1 LTIGYG
7 DFFPVTAAGKPV
19 FIVYALLAVPTMTI
33 VGMPSLYR
41 SKDVVQTVTSNFTS
55 YTIRRIQRQKHQ
67 VYKAKDFEIQSLTS
81 LVKMAKEKTQ
91 ERLEIDTSDEVKLPI
106 HDVAERV
113 MESLQHMH
121 HHLQNFMMQKLG
133 ADARNII
140 TAERARQASTVKQI
154 EAKMK
159 KPVEADHEVPWHL
172 SEIGQEHGRDELE
185 LLNEYRLQ
193 YAGIMGQLLVAKDK
207 LLQLEVGLKNNAPD
221 SLKRTLNE
229 DIEELNDLD
238 EIDYARS
245 RRWKRRSSEF

>member
-1 LTIGYG
+1 
-7 DFFPVTAAGKPV
+7 
-19 FIVYALLAVPTMTI
+19 M
-33 VGMPSLYR
+33 
-41 SKDVVQTVTSNFTS
+41 QTVTSNFTS
-55 YTIRRIQRQKHQ
+55 YTARRIQRQKHQ

-81 LVKMAKEKTQ
+81 LVKIAKEKTQ
-91 ERLEIDTSDEVKLPI
+91 ERLDTDVTSDEVKLPI

-133 ADARNII
+133 TDARNII

-154 EAKMK
+154 ETKMK
-159 KPVEADHEVPWHL
+159 KPGEPEQEVPKHL

-185 LLNEYRLQ
+185 LLNEYRLR

-207 LLQLEVGLKNNAPD
+207 LLELEVGLKNSAANET
-221 SLKRTLNE
+221 LRRTLSE
-229 DIEELNDLD
+229 DIEELDDLN

-245 RRWKRRSSEF
+245 QRRKRRSSEF